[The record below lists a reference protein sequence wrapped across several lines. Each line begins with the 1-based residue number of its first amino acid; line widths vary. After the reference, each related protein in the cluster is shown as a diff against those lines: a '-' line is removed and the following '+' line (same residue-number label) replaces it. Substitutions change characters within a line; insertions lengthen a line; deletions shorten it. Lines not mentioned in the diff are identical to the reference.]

1 VKVRNVSGGPVSF
14 PLVGRDVD
22 ADEVV
27 EVPDGTNLPADY
39 FQPVTETK
47 PAAKPA
53 ASTKE

>member
-14 PLVGRDVD
+14 PLVGRDVQ

-47 PAAKPA
+47 SAKA
-53 ASTKE
+53 QTKE

>member
-1 VKVRNVSGGPVSF
+1 VRVKNISGGPVSF

-39 FQPVTETK
+39 FQPVAETK
-47 PAAKPA
+47 SAKA
-53 ASTKE
+53 QTKE